1 MIHILNNQDSKN
13 LFEQASNIASWMV
26 FPHDSSRRGEF
37 CAAIERLR
45 FSNIRSEGNRSK
57 PPQPFI
63 WHSTAPNELT
73 LIDNPLIS
81 GPNRRTPI
89 DLAEDIEAVEFLGSM
104 LDKEREFN
112 SKYMEHF
119 CDAYRK
125 GFTAGCVLLS
135 CYVFDS
141 DLAPRHKSSKAKGES
156 AAVGLTGMKS
166 KSVQNFFREFNS
178 VAHFWAAYHVS
189 ASGSFLAVSKEG
201 IKEYTKKPIPID
213 FLDKVN
219 FLKFLNI
226 ASHLER
232 YGTLKSTTTTTLLDS
247 SNIVSISLNATYN
260 TNLPFRISKDII
272 NIVLESYSPG
282 KRETDLPRS

>member
-1 MIHILNNQDSKN
+1 MIHILNNQGSKN
-13 LFEQASNIASWMV
+13 LFEQASDIASWMV
-26 FPHDSSRRGEF
+26 FPHDSSGRDAF
-37 CAAIERLR
+37 SAAIERLR
-45 FSNIRSEGNRSK
+45 FSNIRSEANMPK
-57 PPQPFI
+57 PLQPFI
-63 WHSTAPNELT
+63 WNSTAPNELT

-89 DLAEDIEAVEFLGSM
+89 DLAEDIEAVEFFGSM

-112 SKYMEHF
+112 SKDID
-119 CDAYRK
+119 DAYRK

-141 DLAPRHKSSKAKGES
+141 DLAPRYKSSKAKGES

-189 ASGSFLAVSKEG
+189 ASGRFLAVNKEG
-201 IKEYTKKPIPID
+201 IKEYTKKSIPIN
-213 FLDKVN
+213 FLDEVN

-260 TNLPFRISKDII
+260 SILPFRISKDII
-272 NIVLESYSPG
+272 DIILESYSPG
-282 KRETDLPRS
+282 KRES